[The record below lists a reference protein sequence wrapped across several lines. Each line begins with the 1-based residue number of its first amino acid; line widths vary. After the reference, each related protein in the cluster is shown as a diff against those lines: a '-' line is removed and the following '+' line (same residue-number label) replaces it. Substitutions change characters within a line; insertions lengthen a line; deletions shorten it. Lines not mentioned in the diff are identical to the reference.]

1 MNSSRPQTRRTAQQ
15 DRRGTATVEF
25 ALIAPLFLILVLGTW
40 EMGTA
45 VRASNNLTAA
55 VREGGRLASM
65 DFTGSL
71 APNQTANQKVAQ
83 DIRAFLNASG
93 LPGAQ
98 AVITITHADGPNAGS
113 TFNLADNNN
122 YLALFRIRATIPFGA
137 VSLFPNRIM
146 SGSVLKAELVTRRG
160 RVSTA
165 S

>member
-1 MNSSRPQTRRTAQQ
+1 MRTFRPLSSVAAN

-25 ALIAPLFLILVLGTW
+25 AVIAPIFMLLVLGTW

-65 DFTGSL
+65 DFTDSL
-71 APNQTANQKVAQ
+71 AANQTANQKVEQ

-93 LPGAQ
+93 LPGSQ
-98 AVITITHADGPNAGS
+98 ATITITYAEGS
-113 TFNLADNNN
+113 GVGTTFDLGD
-122 YLALFRIRATIPFGA
+122 TG
-137 VSLFPNRIM
+137 
-146 SGSVLKAELVTRRG
+146 G

-165 S
+165 D

>member
-1 MNSSRPQTRRTAQQ
+1 MFVRRHKLHDVTG

-25 ALIAPLFLILVLGTW
+25 AVIAPIFLLLVLGTW

-71 APNQTANQKVAQ
+71 APNQTPNDKVVQ
-83 DIRAFLNASG
+83 DIRAFLNAAG
-93 LPGAQ
+93 LPGSA
-98 AVITITHADGPNAGS
+98 ATITITYADGASAGQ
-113 TFNLADNNN
+113 TFNLSDNSN
-122 YLALFRIRATIPFGA
+122 YLALFKISATIPFSSI
-137 VSLFPNRIM
+137 SLFPNRIM
-146 SGSVLKAELVTRRG
+146 KGSTLKAEMINRRG

>member
-1 MNSSRPQTRRTAQQ
+1 MKIRRPNHCALEH
-15 DRRGTATVEF
+15 DRRGAATVEF
-25 ALIAPLFLILVLGTW
+25 AVIAPIFLILVLGTW

-71 APNQTANQKVAQ
+71 APNQTANQKVEQ

-98 AVITITHADGPNAGS
+98 ATITITHADGASAGQ
-113 TFNLADNNN
+113 TFDLGNKNN
-122 YLALFRIRATIPFGA
+122 YLALFKIRATIPFSNI
-137 VSLFPNRIM
+137 SLFPNKIM
-146 SGSVLKAELVTRRG
+146 NSSILKAEMVNRRG

>member
-1 MNSSRPQTRRTAQQ
+1 MRTSRPLPSVAGD

-25 ALIAPLFLILVLGTW
+25 AVIAPIFLILVMGTW

-71 APNQTANQKVAQ
+71 AVNQTANQKVVQ
-83 DIRAFLNASG
+83 DIRGFLNASG

-98 AVITITHADGPNAGS
+98 ATITITYADGASAGS
-113 TFNLADNNN
+113 TFDLGDTSN
-122 YLALFRIRATIPFGA
+122 YLNLFRIKATIPFSA
-137 VSLFPNRIM
+137 ISLFPNKIM
-146 SGSVLKAELVTRRG
+146 AGTTLKAELVTRRG
-160 RVSTA
+160 RISTA
-165 S
+165 N

>member
-1 MNSSRPQTRRTAQQ
+1 MRTRRPTSSACAH

-25 ALIAPLFLILVLGTW
+25 AVIAPVFMILVLGTW

-71 APNQTANQKVAQ
+71 APNQTANQKVEQ

-98 AVITITHADGPNAGS
+98 ATITITHAEGTSAGQV
-113 TFNLADNNN
+113 FDLAQSGN
-122 YLALFRIRATIPFGA
+122 YLSLFKIKATIPFSA

-146 SGSVLKAELVTRRG
+146 QGTLLKAELVTRRG

>member
-1 MNSSRPQTRRTAQQ
+1 MFVRRSNPKSVAP

-25 ALIAPLFLILVLGTW
+25 AVIAPIFLILVLGTW

-45 VRASNNLTAA
+45 VRAGNNLTAA

-71 APNQTANQKVAQ
+71 APQQTPNQKVVQ

-93 LPGAQ
+93 LPGSQ
-98 AVITITHADGPNAGS
+98 ATITITYADGGSAGQ
-113 TFNLADNNN
+113 TFDLADNNN
-122 YLALFRIRATIPFGA
+122 YLGLFKITATIPFSA
-137 VSLFPNRIM
+137 ISLFPNKIM
-146 SGSVLKAELVTRRG
+146 KGTTLKAELVTRRG

>member
-1 MNSSRPQTRRTAQQ
+1 MTSIRPRQHAAAK

-25 ALIAPLFLILVLGTW
+25 AVIAPVFLILVLGTW

-71 APNQTANQKVAQ
+71 AANQTSNQKVEQ

-93 LPGAQ
+93 LPGSQ
-98 AVITITHADGPNAGS
+98 ATITITYADGPHVGT
-113 TFNLADNNN
+113 TFDLGDSDN
-122 YLALFRIRATIPFGA
+122 YLGLFKIKATIPFSA
-137 VSLFPNRIM
+137 VSMFPNRIM
-146 SGSVLKAELVTRRG
+146 TGTTLKAELVTRRG

-165 S
+165 D

>member
-1 MNSSRPQTRRTAQQ
+1 MRTFRPIPSVAGN

-25 ALIAPLFLILVLGTW
+25 AVIAPIFLILVLGTW

-71 APNQTANQKVAQ
+71 APNQTANQKVVQ

-93 LPGAQ
+93 LPGSQ
-98 AVITITHADGPNAGS
+98 ATITITYADGVDAGS
-113 TFNLADNNN
+113 TFDLGDTDN
-122 YLALFRIRATIPFGA
+122 YLGLFKIKATIPFSA
-137 VSLFPNRIM
+137 ISLFPNKIM
-146 SGSVLKAELVTRRG
+146 SGTTLKAELVTRRG

-165 S
+165 D

>member
-1 MNSSRPQTRRTAQQ
+1 MRTFRPLPSAAASS
-15 DRRGTATVEF
+15 RRGTATVEF
-25 ALIAPLFLILVLGTW
+25 AVIAPVFLILVLGTW

-71 APNQTANQKVAQ
+71 AANQTANQKVVH

-93 LPGAQ
+93 LPGSQ
-98 AVITITHADGPNAGS
+98 ATITITYADGPNVGT
-113 TFNLADNNN
+113 TFDLGNTTN
-122 YLALFRIRATIPFGA
+122 YLGLFKIKATIPFSA
-137 VSLFPNRIM
+137 ISLFPNKIM
-146 SGSVLKAELVTRRG
+146 TGTTLKAELVTRRG

-165 S
+165 D

>member
-1 MNSSRPQTRRTAQQ
+1 MRTFRPLPSVAEN

-25 ALIAPLFLILVLGTW
+25 AVIAPIFLILVLGTW

-65 DFTGSL
+65 DFTDTL
-71 APNQTANQKVAQ
+71 TVNQTCNQKVEQ

-98 AVITITHADGPNAGS
+98 ATITITHAEGSSVGS
-113 TFNLADNNN
+113 TFNLGNSDN
-122 YLALFRIRATIPFGA
+122 YLGLFRIRATIPFSSI
-137 VSLFPNRIM
+137 SLFPNKIM
-146 SGSVLKAELVTRRG
+146 SGTTLKAELITRRG

>member
-1 MNSSRPQTRRTAQQ
+1 MRTFRPLPSVAAN

-25 ALIAPLFLILVLGTW
+25 AVIAPIFLLLVLGTW

-71 APNQTANQKVAQ
+71 AVNQTANQKVEQ

-93 LPGAQ
+93 LPGSQ
-98 AVITITHADGPNAGS
+98 ATITITFAEGSSAGT
-113 TFNLADNNN
+113 TFDLGNTDN
-122 YLALFRIRATIPFGA
+122 YLSLFRIKATIPFSA
-137 VSLFPNRIM
+137 VSLFPNKIM
-146 SGSVLKAELVTRRG
+146 QGTTLKAELVTRRG

-165 S
+165 D

>member
-1 MNSSRPQTRRTAQQ
+1 MLTCRSNLHVAAC

-25 ALIAPLFLILVLGTW
+25 AVIAPLFLILVLGTW

-45 VRASNNLTAA
+45 VRAGNNLTAA

-71 APNQTANQKVAQ
+71 APNQTANQKVEQ

-93 LPGAQ
+93 LPGSQ
-98 AVITITHADGPNAGS
+98 ATITITHADGASAGQ
-113 TFNLADNNN
+113 TFDIGDTAN
-122 YLALFRIRATIPFGA
+122 YLALFKIKATIPFSA
-137 VSLFPNRIM
+137 ISLFPNRIM
-146 SGSVLKAELVTRRG
+146 NGTTLKAELITRRG

-165 S
+165 N

>member
-1 MNSSRPQTRRTAQQ
+1 MSPFRPLSRIAAD

-25 ALIAPLFLILVLGTW
+25 AVIAPIFLILVLGTW

-71 APNQTANQKVAQ
+71 AANQTANQKVIQ
-83 DIRAFLNASG
+83 DIKAFLNASG
-93 LPGAQ
+93 LPGNQ
-98 AVITITHADGPNAGS
+98 ATITITHAEGSNAGS
-113 TFNLADNNN
+113 TFDLGNTNN
-122 YLALFRIRATIPFGA
+122 YLGMFRIKATIPFSS

-146 SGSVLKAELVTRRG
+146 SGTTLKAELVTRRG

-165 S
+165 N

>member
-1 MNSSRPQTRRTAQQ
+1 MRAFRPLPSVAAH

-25 ALIAPLFLILVLGTW
+25 AVIAPLFLILVLGTW

-71 APNQTANQKVAQ
+71 APNQTANQKVEQ

-93 LPGAQ
+93 LPGSQ
-98 AVITITHADGPNAGS
+98 ATITITYADGSSKGAP
-113 TFNLADNNN
+113 FNLGDSGN
-122 YLALFRIRATIPFGA
+122 YLNLFKIKATIPFSA
-137 VSLFPNRIM
+137 VSLFPNKIM
-146 SGSVLKAELVTRRG
+146 SGTTLNAELVTRRG

-165 S
+165 N